1 MSGLLAV
8 IGRVAARDLR
18 LALRQ
23 RGDAVMVVLFFVLT
37 ALLFPFAV
45 GPEPNLLARIAAGVI
60 WVTALLAVL
69 LSLERLFLAD
79 YEDGSLELL
88 ALTPTPLGLVV
99 LGKVLAHWLTTGVP
113 LVAAAPLVAVF
124 YNMDA
129 TALPVLVLA
138 MALGT
143 ASLSLTGAVG
153 AALTL
158 GARRGG
164 VLVPLLVL
172 PLYVPVLIFGVA
184 AGDAAL
190 AGFSARPYLMFL
202 AAILL
207 LMLVVA
213 PLAAAA
219 ALRQALE

>member
-1 MSGLLAV
+1 MTAFFDV
-8 IGRVAARDLR
+8 VARDLR

-45 GPEPNLLARIAAGVI
+45 GPEPNLLARLAAGVI

-88 ALTPTPLGLVV
+88 ALSPMPLSLVV
-99 LGKVLAHWLTTGVP
+99 LAKVLAHWLTTGLP
-113 LVAAAPLVAVF
+113 LIAAAPLIALI
-124 YNMDA
+124 YNMDSA
-129 TALPVLVLA
+129 ALPVLVAA
-138 MALGT
+138 MFMGT
-143 ASLSLTGAVG
+143 PSLSLTGAVG

-172 PLYVPVLIFGVA
+172 PLYIPVLIFGVGA
-184 AGDAAL
+184 IDADL
-190 AGFSARPYLMFL
+190 AGLSARPHLMFL
-202 AAILL
+202 GAIAL

>member
-1 MSGLLAV
+1 MSAFAQLV
-8 IGRVAARDLR
+8 ARDLR

-23 RGDAVMVVLFFVLT
+23 RSDAGMVVLFFVLT
-37 ALLFPFAV
+37 ASLFPFAV
-45 GPEPNLLARIAAGVI
+45 GPESNLLARLAPGVI

-88 ALTPTPLGLVV
+88 ALAPLPLEATV
-99 LGKVLAHWLTTGVP
+99 LAKALAHWLTTGLP
-113 LVAAAPLVAVF
+113 LVVAGPLLALL

-129 TALPVLVLA
+129 AGLPMLVLA
-138 MALGT
+138 MALGSP
-143 ASLSLTGAVG
+143 SLSLIGAVG

-164 VLVPLLVL
+164 VLIPLLVL
-172 PLYVPVLIFGVA
+172 PLNIPVLIFGVA
-184 AGDAAL
+184 AIDAEL
-190 AGFSARPYLMFL
+190 AGLSARPHLLFL
-202 AAILL
+202 GALFL
-207 LMLVVA
+207 FSLVTA
-213 PLAAAA
+213 PLAGAA

>member
-1 MSGLLAV
+1 MTAFFDV
-8 IGRVAARDLR
+8 VARDLR

-45 GPEPNLLARIAAGVI
+45 GPEPNLLARLAAGVI

-88 ALTPTPLGLVV
+88 ALSPMPLSLVV
-99 LGKVLAHWLTTGVP
+99 LAKVLAHWLTTGLP
-113 LVAAAPLVAVF
+113 LIAAAPLIALI
-124 YNMDA
+124 YNMDSA
-129 TALPVLVLA
+129 ALTVLIAA
-138 MALGT
+138 MLMGT
-143 ASLSLTGAVG
+143 PSLSLTGAVG

-172 PLYVPVLIFGVA
+172 PLYIPVLIFGVGA
-184 AGDAAL
+184 IDADL
-190 AGFSARPYLMFL
+190 AGLSARPHLMFL
-202 AAILL
+202 GAIAL